1 MRSAYSRSQ
10 RGSRRRPSWQGVFLD
25 TEVRCLSALQQ
36 PDEAER
42 CTGVLELPACLGHD
56 QCSGSSRDPGS
67 GAQLVPASI
76 SSGRSRSATGAGAK
90 SGTRQRK
97 SSHRALDFP
106 HRWRYAASA
115 IKLNDDD
122 NSDRSG
128 TQKAGPTA
136 PLESPVGGLGQFT
149 EQALLV
155 LASLAAGPKHGYAIA
170 RDVRALTGIAIG
182 PGTLYVV
189 IARLERQGR
198 VRRLPA
204 EGRRQPYALTRAGA
218 EALRAESAHLRSFA
232 ETLVRRAA
240 LA

>member
-1 MRSAYSRSQ
+1 LVVNGGRAV
-10 RGSRRRPSWQGVFLD
+10 RRRRSK
-25 TEVRCLSALQQ
+25 
-36 PDEAER
+36 
-42 CTGVLELPACLGHD
+42 TGSTPWRRGT
-56 QCSGSSRDPGS
+56 PGR
-67 GAQLVPASI
+67 GLVPIKIA
-76 SSGRSRSATGAGAK
+76 
-90 SGTRQRK
+90 
-97 SSHRALDFP
+97 HRAVDFP

-115 IKLNDDD
+115 IKLNPDD
-122 NSDRSG
+122 NPDRSG
-128 TQKAGPTA
+128 TQKARRTA
-136 PLESPVGGLGQFT
+136 PLESPIGGLGHFT

-189 IARLERQGR
+189 IARLERQGW

-218 EALRAESAHLRSFA
+218 KALRAESTHLQSFA